1 MRFVCESCQTRYV
14 VPDDRIRGR
23 TLKVRCKKCGN
34 LILLKAEAEA
44 RTSGSEPVLPAA
56 SAPISS
62 GAEAAARADEVT
74 QMVDAAAQRKLREQ
88 WQKTAATSTAGAHP
102 SGEEQLEWHVILP
115 QGQLG
120 PLPLSD
126 LIQKMVSGEMPPRAY
141 VWRDGMADWKRA
153 DQVPEVS
160 RWLPAL
166 RPTPTPASGT
176 PAGARTT
183 SGFGAAAAMARRV
196 PEEPL
201 AEQAFESGESAAGST
216 PLTRVPHDPLAGVA
230 SAPDLAAAKPGEL
243 TRFFITQAHVSRGR
257 SPWAVVAFGTGAAVL
272 LVGGLLGLAQLGVPV
287 PLVPQGSG
295 NEPKIFTGPQGDAKI
310 RDMLLGRRKPQP
322 AGAGG
327 AASPRAAAQ
336 GQADPGSGQAQGPL
350 AKRAEQHVDQLGKS
364 DKDQLSRLYASQDL
378 STLKLKPTQSALPVL
393 DRPDAPLTPEQVSRT
408 IAKFQTGYTRCIDSE
423 LKRNP
428 NFQGGKIRI
437 VTTIMSSGL
446 VRQAQIVSDDQRL
459 QRSVAGGPLGSC
471 LSEQTRR
478 MVFPSFQGDPFDAEI
493 PLVLS
498 SAL

>member
-34 LILLKAEAEA
+34 LILLKAETEA
-44 RTSGSEPVLPAA
+44 RTAGSEAALPVAA
-56 SAPISS
+56 ATDTP
-62 GAEAAARADEVT
+62 GAEAARAEEVT
-74 QMVDAAAQRKLREQ
+74 QMVDAAAQRKLRDQ
-88 WQKTAATSTAGAHP
+88 WQKTAATSTPGAHP
-102 SGEEQLEWHVILP
+102 SSEEQLEWHVILP

-153 DQVPEVS
+153 DQVPEVA

-166 RPTPTPASGT
+166 RPVAHAAVSRAPVTVQTAASAEMRSA
-176 PAGARTT
+176 PRSA
-183 SGFGAAAAMARRV
+183 SQ
-196 PEEPL
+196 EL
-201 AEQAFESGESAAGST
+201 AEQFFEGSGSATESA
-216 PLTRVPHDPLAGVA
+216 PLNHGTSDRLAHVA
-230 SAPDLAAAKPGEL
+230 NSPELASAKPGEL
-243 TRFFITQAHVSRGR
+243 TKFFITQAHVARGR
-257 SPWAVVAFGTGAAVL
+257 SPWAVVAFGIGAAVL
-272 LVGGLLGLAQLGVPV
+272 VVGGLLGLAQLGVPV
-287 PLVPQGSG
+287 PLMPKEPG
-295 NEPKIFTGPQGDAKI
+295 NQPKIFNGSQGDAKL
-310 RDMLLGRRKPQP
+310 RDMLLGKRKPQ
-322 AGAGG
+322 GAVGGG
-327 AASPRAAAQ
+327 AAAPRAAAQ
-336 GQADPGSGQAQGPL
+336 GQADPGLGQAQGPL

-378 STLKLKPTQSALPVL
+378 STLKLKPAQSALPVL